1 MSETSDH
8 PPEPGTLAC
17 RLAHDLKGIRDEC
30 TAMRELATHVGHLHP
45 AVAPRMTEMMMHL
58 ITLTTY
64 VTGIETTVAAKK
76 AAGELEPGPRQ
87 TAYGDMELFA
97 ATSPPPPQLVIVRPP
112 PRRVEPFPAHA
123 VAAPG
128 EDYWRSLRRA
138 GDDTGAGDDRNVTVV
153 PQADGT
159 GVARA

>member
-8 PPEPGTLAC
+8 APEPGTLAC
-17 RLAHDLKGIRDEC
+17 RLAHDLKGIRHEC

-58 ITLTTY
+58 ITLASY
-64 VTGIETTVAAKK
+64 VTGIETSVSAKK

-97 ATSPPPPQLVIVRPP
+97 STPPPQLVIVRPP
-112 PRRVEPFPAHA
+112 PRKVDPFPAHE
-123 VAAPG
+123 VVAPG
-128 EDYWRSLRRA
+128 PDYWRSLRRT
-138 GDDTGAGDDRNVTVV
+138 GDDTRSEANDHNVMVEGKT
-153 PQADGT
+153 GT
-159 GVARA
+159 GVERA